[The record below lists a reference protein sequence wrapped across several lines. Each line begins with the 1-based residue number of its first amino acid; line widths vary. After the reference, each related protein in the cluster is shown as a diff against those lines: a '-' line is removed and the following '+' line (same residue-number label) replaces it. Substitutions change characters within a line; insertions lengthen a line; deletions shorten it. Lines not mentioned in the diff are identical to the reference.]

1 MRKRKRSLAS
11 HRFGQVK
18 HFVNSEWAS
27 FVANVYVTHSRI
39 ETATKLA
46 IVWYIVN
53 KLRQNCA
60 ERMVYHSSNIEK
72 CAILKYSISYLIVK
86 YSIYMANISSS
97 KCSVSSKTLV
107 MSVNILDRTYW
118 INYRNE
124 CETLIKNQEFTA
136 TPRKWSIIY

>member
-11 HRFGQVK
+11 HGFGQVK
-18 HFVNSEWAS
+18 YFVNSEWAS
-27 FVANVYVTHSRI
+27 FVANVYVTHSRN

-53 KLRQNCA
+53 KLRQNRA
-60 ERMVYHSSNIEK
+60 ERMVYHSTKIEK

-97 KCSVSSKTLV
+97 KFSVSSKTLV
-107 MSVNILDRTYW
+107 MSLNTLNRTYW

-124 CETLIKNQEFTA
+124 YRSLI
-136 TPRKWSIIY
+136 